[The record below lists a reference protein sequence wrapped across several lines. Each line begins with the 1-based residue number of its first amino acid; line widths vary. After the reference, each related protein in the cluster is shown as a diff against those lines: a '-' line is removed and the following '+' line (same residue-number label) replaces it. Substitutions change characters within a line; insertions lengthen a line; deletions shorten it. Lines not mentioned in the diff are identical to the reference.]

1 MNRTRKPSRNT
12 LGKLYWSFVTAAL
25 LSLLVLVSLWL
36 SRPVNAAAGD
46 LDPTFGNGGKVT
58 TDFPGENEGRAV
70 AIQTDGKIVVAGGP
84 DFGDAFLLTR
94 YNADGSLDPS
104 FGIAGQVVTGPWQS
118 QIRITSIFALA
129 IQPDGKIIAVGGYR
143 FLSSPGDVF

>member
-1 MNRTRKPSRNT
+1 MRPPSASELKRLEKDRPMNRTRKPSRNS

-25 LSLLVLVSLWL
+25 LSVLVLVSLWL

-58 TDFPGENEGRAV
+58 TDFPGDNEGRAV

-84 DFGDAFLLTR
+84 DDGDAFLLTR
-94 YNADGSLDPS
+94 YNADGTLHPS
-104 FGIAGQVVTGPWQS
+104 FGIAGQVGTGPWQS
-118 QIRITSIFALA
+118 QFRTTSTLALS
-129 IQPDGKIIAVGGYR
+129 IH
-143 FLSSPGDVF
+143 S